1 MTLRITDDLDLLLV
15 VLPERIRTSLQELGR
30 ASDLIEVVMDL
41 GRMPEARFPDSEV
54 GLSPEETTRDDLQHV
69 IDNIGDFGADNR
81 AGIERTLH
89 RISAIRNRKGIVI
102 GLTCRVGRAVYGVID
117 IVHDIIMSG
126 SSLLLLGRPGVGKT
140 TLLREASRVLSEK
153 KTGRHRRYQQR
164 DRRRWRHPPP
174 IHRPRPPHAGGN
186 AHPAARSHDRSRRKP
201 HAGSHH
207 HR

>member
-1 MTLRITDDLDLLLV
+1 
-15 VLPERIRTSLQELGR
+15 
-30 ASDLIEVVMDL
+30 
-41 GRMPEARFPDSEV
+41 MPEARFPDSEV

-126 SSLLLLGRPGVGKT
+126 SSLLLLGRP
-140 TLLREASRVLSEK
+140 ASARQPCCAKPRASSAK
-153 KTGRHRRYQQR
+153 KNGSSSSYQQR
-164 DRRRWRHPPP
+164 NRAMATSTTHPS
-174 IHRPRPPHAGGN
+174 A
-186 AHPAARSHDRSRRKP
+186 APAACRWQRPLCSTKS
-201 HAGSHH
+201 
-207 HR
+207 